1 LPIRSRLTLFNALA
15 IGVILL
21 VLGVA
26 LFFFVREALLSRV
39 EDTVS
44 NRALAAAQTVNS
56 GETLDQSEMERLSL
70 DGVFVIVRDGDGK
83 ILTQTIDLP
92 TSVEDL
98 DTLWNQALQSGQS
111 QGGTIEIAEDTPAY
125 LYAVPVDPTDGSARV
140 VEAGQSYEGVHRTL
154 ETFGTVLVFVILGA
168 LLLSVIG
175 AYLLAR
181 TALSPVGAVAAS
193 ARKIT
198 ESDLSERLPVAN
210 PKDEIGSLA
219 ATINGLLARLEE
231 AFARREEALA
241 RQEEA
246 LARQEEALSRQRR
259 FVADASHEL
268 RTPITTIEGY
278 AEMLEEWALHDQETA
293 QKSVSRIREESKRVR
308 EMVEGLL
315 ALARGDEGAP
325 FRLEPQDLS
334 AVAAEVVRTARAVAA
349 SKLTIEYS
357 SPAHEIIATFDRTR
371 IRQAISILLDNAI
384 KYTPEGGE
392 VKVEVRES
400 DGWAEVAVSDTGVG
414 ISEDQLPQIFERFYR
429 VDEARTRGGAG
440 LGLAIARQIIEAH
453 GGSIDAQSE
462 PNKGSTFILQI
473 PQPRQ
478 RNSAL

>member
-1 LPIRSRLTLFNALA
+1 MPIRSRLTLFNALA

-44 NRALAAAQTVNS
+44 SRALAAAETVNS
-56 GETLDQSEMERLSL
+56 GETLDQNEMEQLSL

-98 DTLWNQALQSGQS
+98 DTLWDQALESGQS
-111 QGGTIEIAEDTPAY
+111 QGKTIEIAEDTPAY
-125 LYAVPVDPTDGSARV
+125 LYAVPVEPTDGSARV

-168 LLLSVIG
+168 FLLSVIG

-181 TALSPVGAVAAS
+181 TALSPVRAVAAS

-198 ESDLSERLPVAN
+198 ESDLSERLPVTN

-231 AFARREEALA
+231 AFARR
-241 RQEEA
+241 EEA

-325 FRLEPQDLS
+325 LRLEPQDLGS
-334 AVAAEVVRTARAVAA
+334 VAAEVARTARAVAA

-357 SPAHEIIATFDRTR
+357 SPAQEIIASFDRTR

-384 KYTPEGGE
+384 KYTSAGGE

>member
-1 LPIRSRLTLFNALA
+1 MPIRSRLTLFNALA

-44 NRALAAAQTVNS
+44 SRALAAAETVNS
-56 GETLDQSEMERLSL
+56 GETLDQNEMERLSL
-70 DGVFVIVRDGDGK
+70 DGVFVILRDRDGM

-198 ESDLSERLPVAN
+198 ESDLSERLPVVN
-210 PKDEIGSLA
+210 PKDEIGRLA
-219 ATINGLLARLEE
+219 ATINGLLSRLEE
-231 AFARREEALA
+231 AFARR
-241 RQEEA
+241 EEA

-268 RTPITTIEGY
+268 RTPLTTIEGY

-325 FRLEPQDLS
+325 LKLESQDLS

-384 KYTPEGGE
+384 KYTPAGGE

-462 PNKGSTFILQI
+462 VNKGSTFILQI

>member
-1 LPIRSRLTLFNALA
+1 MP
-15 IGVILL
+15 
-21 VLGVA
+21 
-26 LFFFVREALLSRV
+26 V
-39 EDTVS
+39 E
-44 NRALAAAQTVNS
+44 
-56 GETLDQSEMERLSL
+56 
-70 DGVFVIVRDGDGK
+70 
-83 ILTQTIDLP
+83 
-92 TSVEDL
+92 
-98 DTLWNQALQSGQS
+98 
-111 QGGTIEIAEDTPAY
+111 
-125 LYAVPVDPTDGSARV
+125 PTDGSARV

-168 LLLSVIG
+168 FLLSVIG

-181 TALSPVGAVAAS
+181 TALSPVRAVAAS

-198 ESDLSERLPVAN
+198 ESDLSERLPVTN

-231 AFARREEALA
+231 AFARR
-241 RQEEA
+241 EEA

-278 AEMLEEWALHDQETA
+278 AEMLEEWALNDQETA

-325 FRLEPQDLS
+325 LKLEPQDLGS
-334 AVAAEVVRTARAVAA
+334 VAAEVVRTARAVAA

-357 SPAHEIIATFDRTR
+357 SPKHEVIATFDRTR

-392 VKVEVRES
+392 VKVEVQER
-400 DGWAEVAVSDTGVG
+400 DGWAQVVVSDTGVG